1 MAVLAI
7 DRPDARN
14 ALSLE
19 LLAELERSVRA
30 LGARPDIRA
39 VVLAGSDAVFS
50 AGADLKER
58 GPAMAT
64 ATGIDLWRDVRSG
77 TGAFGALASLPQPS
91 IAAISG
97 YALGGGLELALAC
110 DLRVAAPGAQL
121 GLPEAKIGMLPA
133 AGGTQRLP
141 RLVGPSRA
149 ARLMFTAEIIGA
161 DEALRIG
168 LVDEVAQDWLGAAVA
183 MGERIAANS
192 PLAVQLIKQA
202 ISVGLE
208 SSLDAGLR
216 VEAAALGLLATAED
230 RAEGLTAHL
239 QKRSPEWKGR

>member
-1 MAVLAI
+1 MRI
-7 DRPDARN
+7 
-14 ALSLE
+14 
-19 LLAELERSVRA
+19 
-30 LGARPDIRA
+30 
-39 VVLAGSDAVFS
+39 SDWSSDVCS
-50 AGADLKER
+50 SDL
-58 GPAMAT
+58 
-64 ATGIDLWRDVRSG
+64 
-77 TGAFGALASLPQPS
+77 
-91 IAAISG
+91 
-97 YALGGGLELALAC
+97 
-110 DLRVAAPGAQL
+110 
-121 GLPEAKIGMLPA
+121 
-133 AGGTQRLP
+133 
-141 RLVGPSRA
+141 
-149 ARLMFTAEIIGA
+149 IGA
-161 DEALRIG
+161 NEALRIG